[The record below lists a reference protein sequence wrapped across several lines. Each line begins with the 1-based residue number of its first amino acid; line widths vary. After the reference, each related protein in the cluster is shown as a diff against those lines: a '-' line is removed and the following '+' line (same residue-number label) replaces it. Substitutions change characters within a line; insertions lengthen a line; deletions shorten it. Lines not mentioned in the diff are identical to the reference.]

1 MDKYIDVMKQ
11 SLTLTGTIIEGLQH
25 IQKELGEG
33 KLQETVFL
41 FEDVVAGFLAVE
53 NSLMPV
59 KEELEMKSVEDKL
72 TSLKNTLE
80 LVVTAYEAKDQAKV
94 QELMQFTI
102 VPQFKELKEELEE
115 TFQPYVTS

>member
-11 SLTLTGTIIEGLQH
+11 SVTLTGTIIEGLQH

-33 KLQETVFL
+33 KLQDTVFL

-59 KEELEMKSVEDKL
+59 KEELEMKSVEENL
-72 TSLKNTLE
+72 TSLKNSLE
-80 LVVTAYEAKDQAKV
+80 LVVTAYEAKDIAKV
-94 QELMQFTI
+94 QELMQFTL
-102 VPQFKELKEELEE
+102 VPQVKKLKEELEDM
-115 TFQPYVTS
+115 FQPYVTS